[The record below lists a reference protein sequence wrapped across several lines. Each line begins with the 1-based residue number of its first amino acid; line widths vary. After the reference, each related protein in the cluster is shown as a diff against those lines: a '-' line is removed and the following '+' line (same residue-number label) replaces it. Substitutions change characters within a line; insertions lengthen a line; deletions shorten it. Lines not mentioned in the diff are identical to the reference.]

1 MIERGATVHPDSRRN
16 VPCAGGRKSLV
27 AKQARRC
34 GEQLVAAIAAHALD
48 VHGQYIEVL
57 QDAATLTGDITAQS
71 QQDDDDETPAGP
83 LAIAVDV
90 DEVPTAEATQP

>member
-1 MIERGATVHPDSRRN
+1 MARADNLPLVLPVIGSGNLARGTRVLLRISGIDNIS
-16 VPCAGGRKSLV
+16 
-27 AKQARRC
+27 
-34 GEQLVAAIAAHALD
+34 LD
-48 VHGQYIEVL
+48 VHGKFIEVL

-90 DEVPTAEATQP
+90 DEVTAPEVPQP